1 MGNFVIIIIIIF
13 FINQSIVLLDGLDTN
28 DNPSP
33 QSLKVVQDNYSND
46 PHPPPTLPL
55 PMKSDI
61 ILNS

>member
-13 FINQSIVLLDGLDTN
+13 CINQSIVLLDGLDTN

-46 PHPPPTLPL
+46 PHPPPPS
-55 PMKSDI
+55 PFQWKVISF
-61 ILNS
+61 